1 MGNYVLNVLDAIDI
15 YEKKCCKQKFAD
27 KFNLGLKKQKF
38 KNVAD
43 IYNIDKAL
51 TFRAFKRELE
61 FVTLFKIN

>member
-1 MGNYVLNVLDAIDI
+1 MGNYVSNVLDAIDI
-15 YEKKCCKQKFAD
+15 YEIKCCKQKFAD

>member
-27 KFNLGLKKQKF
+27 KFNFGLKKQKF